1 MPNYNDTP
9 LAADRIN
16 DTQSLIRENF
26 NSIDTA
32 WQINHVD
39 ITDGIDYG
47 KHSGADFVELT
58 NHPTVAATDVTLYN
72 FVNPTT
78 TNNELYVKKTG
89 ALGVAGT
96 PFTAYEWDAINNRG
110 WTYLPSGLLMKW
122 GLSTANGVTNFT
134 NADAPYYTTIYNVG
148 VTPLAVPADSNRD
161 VILLNV
167 TVNAG
172 VSFVLQLD
180 GARRLANTAQAC
192 DFYWTTIGV

>member
-39 ITDGIDYG
+39 ITDGADYG
-47 KHSGADFVELT
+47 KHSGADFVEVT
-58 NHPTVAATDVTLYN
+58 NHPTVDADDVTLYN
-72 FVNPTT
+72 FVDPITT
-78 TNNELYVKKTG
+78 TNELYVKKTG

-96 PFTAYEWDAINNRG
+96 PFTSVRAQVADGY
-110 WTYLPSGLLMKW
+110 TYLPSGLLIRW
-122 GLSTANGVTNFT
+122 GHSTAIGVDTIVINTAPYFT
-134 NADAPYYTTIYNVG
+134 NIYNVQLS
-148 VTPLAVPADSNRD
+148 VSNPTNTNRS
-161 VILLNV
+161 ITLRTA

-172 VSFVLQLD
+172 VSFTLNCD
-180 GARRLANTAQAC
+180 GAVR
-192 DFYWTTIGV
+192 TTDDPIGVDFDYFIIGV